1 MSTNKSGLLSIVASL
16 IFMIIGILIT
26 INCRVE
32 SGSPQPTVEWKR
44 EGDDKALESDGGVL
58 TINKVTRHMVRVHI
72 FTKKTAIFT
81 KTNSKPGKLGQ
92 I

>member
-16 IFMIIGILIT
+16 IFMIIGLLIT
-26 INCRVE
+26 IICRVE

-72 FTKKTAIFT
+72 FTLTKNTAIFT
-81 KTNSKPGKLGQ
+81 NTNSKL
-92 I
+92 

>member
-1 MSTNKSGLLSIVASL
+1 
-16 IFMIIGILIT
+16 MIIGLLIT

-72 FTKKTAIFT
+72 FTLTKNTAIFT
-81 KTNSKPGKLGQ
+81 NTNSKP
-92 I
+92 

>member
-1 MSTNKSGLLSIVASL
+1 
-16 IFMIIGILIT
+16 MIIILML
-26 INCRVE
+26 RVE
-32 SGSPQPTVEWKR
+32 SGSPQPTAEWKR

-58 TINKVTRHMVRVHI
+58 TINKVTRHMVRRVHI

-81 KTNSKPGKLGQ
+81 NTNSKPGKLNQ